1 MERGSMRRHLLAT
14 TVVAA
19 SVGLLGFAQDAA
31 DPAFE
36 AASVKPNKSGD
47 GRIALF
53 FQPGGR
59 FTATGVT
66 LKMLIG
72 AAYGTPAPLPEYQ
85 LIGGPDW
92 IGSDR
97 FDIIAKAEGD
107 PQPGPQGPP
116 PIMFQMLRTLLTDR
130 FKLAVHTE
138 SRELP
143 IYALVMSRADG
154 TTGPQLNPAA
164 VDCAALRG
172 ARGNAPPPGPPPGP
186 PAGFERPPCGIR
198 IAPGTLL
205 AGGVTMAQLANAFS
219 RLPVVNRIVDNRTA
233 LTGAFDLD
241 LRWTPP
247 QMPTSPPS
255 PPPGA
260 PPLPPIDP
268 DGPSFFTAVQEQ
280 LGLKLEST
288 KGPVDVVVIDRAEQP
303 TED

>member
-1 MERGSMRRHLLAT
+1 VRHRLVATGGVATMVAFLAVNAGT
-14 TVVAA
+14 
-19 SVGLLGFAQDAA
+19 AQG
-31 DPAFE
+31 PENPSFE
-36 AASVKPNKSGD
+36 AASIKPNKSGD
-47 GRIALF
+47 GRVALF

-66 LKMLIG
+66 LKMVIA
-72 AAYGTPAPLPEYQ
+72 AAYGTPAPLPDYQ

-92 IGSDR
+92 IASDR

-116 PIMFQMLRTLLTDR
+116 PIMFLMLRTLLADR
-130 FKLAVHTE
+130 FKLAVHSE

-143 IYALVMSRADG
+143 IYALVTARGDG
-154 TTGPQLNPAA
+154 RRGPQLNPAA
-164 VDCAALRG
+164 VDCAALRA
-172 ARGNAPPPGPPPGP
+172 ARGNAPPAGPPPV
-186 PAGFERPPCGIR
+186 PAGFDRPQCGIR
-198 IAPGTLL
+198 LAPGTML
-205 AGGVTMAQLANAFS
+205 AGGVTMAQLANAFA
-219 RLPVVNRIVDNRTA
+219 RLPVVNRLVDDRTGLA
-233 LTGAFDLD
+233 GTFDVD

-247 QMPTSPPS
+247 QLPPS

-268 DGPSFFTAVQEQ
+268 DGPSLFTALQEQ

-288 KGPVDVVVIDRAEQP
+288 KGQADVVVIDRAEHP

>member
-1 MERGSMRRHLLAT
+1 M
-14 TVVAA
+14 VASFGVA
-19 SVGLLGFAQDAA
+19 GAPQDV
-31 DPAFE
+31 DSPAFE
-36 AASVKPNKSGD
+36 AASVKPNKSD
-47 GRIALF
+47 DPRTALF

-59 FTATGVT
+59 FMATGVT
-66 LKMLIG
+66 LKMLVG
-72 AAYGTPAPLPEYQ
+72 AAYGTPAPLPDYQ

-116 PIMFQMLRTLLTDR
+116 PIMFLMLRTLLADR
-130 FKLAVHTE
+130 FKLAVHTD

-143 IYALVMSRADG
+143 IYALVLSRVDG
-154 TTGPQLNPAA
+154 RKGPQLNPAA

-172 ARGNAPPPGPPPGP
+172 ARGNAPPGAPPGLPPP
-186 PAGFERPPCGIR
+186 PASLERPQCGIR
-198 IAPGTLL
+198 IAPGTML
-205 AGGVTMAQLANAFS
+205 AGGVTMAQIANAFS

-233 LTGAFDLD
+233 LAGTFDFD

-247 QMPTSPPS
+247 QVSTSPAS

-268 DGPSFFTAVQEQ
+268 DGPSLFTAVQEQ

-288 KGPVDVVVIDRAEQP
+288 KGPVDVVVIDRAEHP

>member
-1 MERGSMRRHLLAT
+1 
-14 TVVAA
+14 
-19 SVGLLGFAQDAA
+19 LLGFAQDA
-31 DPAFE
+31 DNPSFE
-36 AASVKPNKSGD
+36 AASVKPNRSGD

-59 FTATGVT
+59 FMATGVT
-66 LKMLIG
+66 LRMLVG
-72 AAYGTPAPLPEYQ
+72 AAYGTPAPLPDYQ

-116 PIMFQMLRTLLTDR
+116 PIMFLMLRTLLADR

-143 IYALVMSRADG
+143 IYALVMSRTDG
-154 TTGPQLNPAA
+154 RHGPQLNPAA

-172 ARGNAPPPGPPPGP
+172 SRGNAPPAGPPPGP

-198 IAPGTLL
+198 MAPGTML
-205 AGGVTMAQLANAFS
+205 AGGVTMAQLANALS

-233 LTGAFDLD
+233 LAGAFDLD

-247 QMPTSPPS
+247 QMPAS

-268 DGPSFFTAVQEQ
+268 DGPSIFTAVQEQ
-280 LGLKLEST
+280 LGLKLESQR
-288 KGPVDVVVIDRAEQP
+288 GPVEVLVIDSAERP

>member
-1 MERGSMRRHLLAT
+1 MRHRFVVITSVAA
-14 TVVAA
+14 VVAVL
-19 SVGLLGFAQDAA
+19 SVDVGVQQTPDN
-31 DPAFE
+31 PSFE
-36 AASVKPNKSGD
+36 AASIKPNKSGD
-47 GRIALF
+47 GKVALF

-59 FTATGVT
+59 FNAIGVT

-72 AAYGTPAPLPEYQ
+72 AAYATPAPLPDYQ

-97 FDIIAKAEGD
+97 FDVIAKAAGD

-116 PIMFQMLRTLLTDR
+116 PVMFQMLRTLLKER
-130 FKLAVHTE
+130 FQLAVHNE

-143 IYALVMSRADG
+143 VYAMVTSRSDKKLG
-154 TTGPQLNPAA
+154 SQIGPSA

-172 ARGNAPPPGPPPGP
+172 ARGNAPPAGPPPAP
-186 PAGFERPPCGIR
+186 VGFDRPQCGIR
-198 IAPGTLL
+198 IAPGTML
-205 AGGVTMAQLANAFS
+205 AGSVTMEQLANAFS
-219 RLPVVNRIVDNRTA
+219 RLPVVGRPVFNRTEV
-233 LTGAFDLD
+233 TGNFDVELK
-241 LRWTPP
+241 WTPP
-247 QMPTSPPS
+247 QIPAA

-280 LGLKLEST
+280 LGLKLDSI
-288 KGPVDVVVIDRAEQP
+288 KGPVDVVVIDRAEHP

>member
-1 MERGSMRRHLLAT
+1 VGIAVIGASLAVT
-14 TVVAA
+14 AGT
-19 SVGLLGFAQDAA
+19 QQPA
-31 DPAFE
+31 DNPSFE

-59 FTATGVT
+59 FMATGVT

-72 AAYGTPAPLPEYQ
+72 AAYGTAAPLPDYQ

-116 PIMFQMLRTLLTDR
+116 PIMFLMLRTLLADR

-143 IYALVMSRADG
+143 IYALVMAKADG
-154 TTGPQLNPAA
+154 KRGPQLNPAA

-172 ARGNAPPPGPPPGP
+172 ARGNAPPPGPPPVPGN
-186 PAGFERPPCGIR
+186 FERPPCGIR
-198 IAPGTLL
+198 IAPGTML
-205 AGGVTMAQLANAFS
+205 GGGMTMAQLSNALA
-219 RLPVVNRIVDNRTA
+219 RLPVVNRTVDNRTA
-233 LTGAFDLD
+233 LAGAFDFD
-241 LRWTPP
+241 LKWTPP
-247 QMPTSPPS
+247 QVQSAAS

-268 DGPSFFTAVQEQ
+268 DGPSLFTAVQEQ

-288 KGPVDVVVIDRAEQP
+288 KGPVDVVMIDRAERP

>member
-1 MERGSMRRHLLAT
+1 MVASLAVNAGT
-14 TVVAA
+14 QQAA
-19 SVGLLGFAQDAA
+19 ENPS
-31 DPAFE
+31 FE

-59 FTATGVT
+59 FVATGVT

-72 AAYGTPAPLPEYQ
+72 AAYGTPAPLPDYQ

-116 PIMFQMLRTLLTDR
+116 PIMFVMLRTLLSDL
-130 FKLAVHTE
+130 FKLAGHTE

-143 IYALVMSRADG
+143 IYALVMAKADG
-154 TTGPQLNPAA
+154 KRGPQLNPAT

-172 ARGNAPPPGPPPGP
+172 ARANAPPPGPPAPGN
-186 PAGFERPPCGIR
+186 FERPQCGIR
-198 IAPGTLL
+198 IAPGTML
-205 AGGVTMAQLANAFS
+205 AGGVTMVQFANALS
-219 RLPVVNRIVDNRTA
+219 RLPVVNRTVDNRTA
-233 LTGAFDLD
+233 LAGTFDFDLK
-241 LRWTPP
+241 WTPD
-247 QMPTSPPS
+247 QLRDFKPS
-255 PPPGA
+255 ADLPPGTL
-260 PPLPPIDP
+260 PLVNGVPYDP
-268 DGPSFFTAVQEQ
+268 NGPSIFSAVQEQ

-288 KGPVDVVVIDRAEQP
+288 KGPVDVVVIDRAEHP
-303 TED
+303 TGD